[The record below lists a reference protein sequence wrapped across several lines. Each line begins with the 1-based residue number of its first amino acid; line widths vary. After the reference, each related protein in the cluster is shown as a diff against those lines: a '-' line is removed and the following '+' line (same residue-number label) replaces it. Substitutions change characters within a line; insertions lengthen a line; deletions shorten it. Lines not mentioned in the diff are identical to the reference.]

1 MLFSGMISQSTTQ
14 GFERRLQYESVKK
27 RETPFNLTIGQKSA
41 RKGFQ
46 YFPIGCVTLA
56 VSQGR
61 NEDKWSKVQP
71 CEVEKICILSS
82 FSSKLSKMQINFYFE
97 FYAPKA
103 QKELDQSLFRDLR
116 SALTDC
122 GLSEKGL
129 QSWVLAVT
137 RSTVGEIVGLGWKF
151 EIKSKYI
158 IVWIEVVD

>member
-1 MLFSGMISQSTTQ
+1 
-14 GFERRLQYESVKK
+14 
-27 RETPFNLTIGQKSA
+27 
-41 RKGFQ
+41 
-46 YFPIGCVTLA
+46 
-56 VSQGR
+56 
-61 NEDKWSKVQP
+61 
-71 CEVEKICILSS
+71 
-82 FSSKLSKMQINFYFE
+82 MQINFYFE

-103 QKELDQSLFRDLR
+103 QKELDQSLFRDLG

-158 IVWIEVVD
+158 IAWIEVCSD